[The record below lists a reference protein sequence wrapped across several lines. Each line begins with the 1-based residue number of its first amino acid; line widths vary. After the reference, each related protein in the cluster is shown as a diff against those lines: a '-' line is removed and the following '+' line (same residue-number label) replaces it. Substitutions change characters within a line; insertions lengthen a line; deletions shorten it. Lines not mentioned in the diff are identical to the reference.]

1 MRFTTSF
8 LYCLVL
14 CTVCM
19 QLHAQGNISS
29 PYSEIK
35 GNIVISEFHTLDK
48 PTSAEGIFLNAL
60 LWMIE
65 NRELENTKAEEDKS
79 TFEIDYDKMQ
89 YLLEFTQTN
98 SQSASRYRCLFSVK
112 VTDNIITILA
122 SNITYE
128 AETNVI
134 KLVKRLAFEKLQPEK
149 KPKHK
154 EYLNEFAKLHKET
167 VKRMLEVIATNPA
180 PTITHWTEIKNKE
193 VVKGMSKQ
201 ECLLAFGKP
210 ASVQKQGNKEEWMYD
225 SYTYVFFEN
234 EIVTSLIK

>member
-1 MRFTTSF
+1 MILRHNIIIYVLFF
-8 LYCLVL
+8 LCPLL
-14 CTVCM
+14 AG
-19 QLHAQGNISS
+19 AQVSS
-29 PYSEIK
+29 PYSEVK
-35 GNIVISEFHTLDK
+35 GSIVISEFHTLDK
-48 PTSAEGIFLNAL
+48 PASAEGIFLNAL

-65 NRELENTKAEEDKS
+65 NREAGNTETEEDKGA
-79 TFEIDYDKMQ
+79 FEIDYDKKQ
-89 YLLEFTQTN
+89 YLLELTRTD
-98 SQSASRYRCLFSVK
+98 SKSASRYRCLFSVK
-112 VTDNIITILA
+112 VADNIITVLA

-154 EYLNEFAKLHKET
+154 EYLNEFAALYKET
-167 VKRMLEVIATNPA
+167 VKRMLEAISANPA
-180 PTITHWTEIKNKE
+180 PVITHWAEVKNKE

>member
-8 LYCLVL
+8 LYCLIL

-29 PYSEIK
+29 PYSEVK
-35 GNIVISEFHTLDK
+35 GNVVISEFHTLDK
-48 PTSAEGIFLNAL
+48 PNSAEGIFLNAL

-65 NRELENTKAEEDKS
+65 NRELENTEEEEDKS
-79 TFEIDYDKMQ
+79 TFEIDYDKKQ
-89 YLLEFTQTN
+89 YLLEFMQTN
-98 SQSASRYRCLFSVK
+98 PKSASRYRCLFSVK

-128 AETNVI
+128 AETSVI

-154 EYLNEFAKLHKET
+154 EYLNEFAILHKET
-167 VKRMLEVIATNPA
+167 VKRMLEAIIANPA

-210 ASVQKQGNKEEWMYD
+210 ASVQKQENKEEWMYN

-234 EIVTSLIK
+234 NIVTSLIK

>member
-1 MRFTTSF
+1 MRITTSF
-8 LYCLVL
+8 FYCLVL
-14 CTVCM
+14 CTVCI

-35 GNIVISEFHTLDK
+35 GNIVISEFHALDK
-48 PTSAEGIFLNAL
+48 PSSTEGIFLNAL
-60 LWMIE
+60 LWVIE
-65 NRELENTKAEEDKS
+65 NRESENTETEKDKS
-79 TFEIDYDKMQ
+79 TFDIDYDKKQ
-89 YLLEFTQTN
+89 YMLELIQTN
-98 SQSASRYRCLFSVK
+98 TQSASRYRCSFSVK
-112 VTDNIITILA
+112 ATDNIITILA

-128 AETNVI
+128 AETSVI

-154 EYLNEFAKLHKET
+154 EYLNEFAILHKET
-167 VKRMLEVIATNPA
+167 VKRMLEAITTNPA

>member
-1 MRFTTSF
+1 MIKAVIFVS
-8 LYCLVL
+8 CLFAL
-14 CTVCM
+14 CM
-19 QLHAQGNISS
+19 QSYAQSNIPS
-29 PYSEIK
+29 PYSEVK
-35 GNIVISEFHTLDK
+35 ENIVISEFHTLDK
-48 PTSAEGIFLNAL
+48 PDSAEGIFLNAL

-65 NRELENTKAEEDKS
+65 NRELENTEEEDKS
-79 TFEIDYDKMQ
+79 TFEIDYDKKQ

-98 SQSASRYRCLFSVK
+98 FQSASRYRCLFSVK
-112 VTDNIITILA
+112 ATDNIITILA

-134 KLVKRLAFEKLQPEK
+134 KLMKRLAFEKLQPEK

-154 EYLNEFAKLHKET
+154 KYLNEFAKLHKET
-167 VKRMLEVIATNPA
+167 VKQMLEAITTNPA

>member
-1 MRFTTSF
+1 MTNKFVTCICF
-8 LYCLVL
+8 LVL
-14 CTVCM
+14 CTHIHL
-19 QLHAQGNISS
+19 QAQESFPS
-29 PYSEIK
+29 PYSK
-35 GNIVISEFHTLDK
+35 VQGNTVISEFHTLDK
-48 PTSAEGIFLNAL
+48 SFSTEGIFLNAL
-60 LWMIE
+60 LWIIE
-65 NRELENTKAEEDKS
+65 NRESENTETEKDKG
-79 TFEIDYDKMQ
+79 TFDIDYDKKQ
-89 YLLEFTQTN
+89 YMLEFIQTN
-98 SQSASRYRCLFSVK
+98 TQSASRYRCLFSVK

-154 EYLNEFAKLHKET
+154 EYLNEFAILHKET
-167 VKRMLEVIATNPA
+167 VKRMLEAITTNPA

-210 ASVQKQGNKEEWMYD
+210 ASVQKQGNKEEWMYN

-234 EIVTSLIK
+234 NIVTSLIK

>member
-1 MRFTTSF
+1 MIKTVILVS
-8 LYCLVL
+8 CLFAL
-14 CTVCM
+14 CV
-19 QLHAQGNISS
+19 QSYAQGSIPS
-29 PYSEIK
+29 PYSEVK
-35 GNIVISEFHTLDK
+35 GNIVISEFHTFDK
-48 PTSAEGIFLNAL
+48 PDSAEDIFLNAL

-65 NRELENTKAEEDKS
+65 NRELENTEVEENKS
-79 TFEIDYDKMQ
+79 SFEIDYDKKQ

-98 SQSASRYRCLFSVK
+98 SQSASRYHCLFSVK

-167 VKRMLEVIATNPA
+167 VKQMLEAIATNPVPA
-180 PTITHWTEIKNKE
+180 ITHWAEIKNKE

-234 EIVTSLIK
+234 GIVTSLIK

>member
-1 MRFTTSF
+1 MRIATFVCCLFT
-8 LYCLVL
+8 L
-14 CTVCM
+14 CM
-19 QLHAQGNISS
+19 QQLHAQGNISS
-29 PYSEIK
+29 PYSEVK

-48 PTSAEGIFLNAL
+48 PASAEGIFLNAL

-65 NRELENTKAEEDKS
+65 NREPENSEAEEDKS
-79 TFEIDYDKMQ
+79 SFEIDYDKKQ
-89 YLLEFTQTN
+89 YLLELMQTHPK
-98 SQSASRYRCLFSVK
+98 SASRYRCRFSVK
-112 VTDNIITILA
+112 VTDNIITVLA

-128 AETNVI
+128 AETGVI

-154 EYLNEFAKLHKET
+154 EYLDEFAVLHKET
-167 VKRMLEVIATNPA
+167 VKRMLEAIATHPA
-180 PTITHWTEIKNKE
+180 PAITHWAEIKNKE
-193 VVKGMSKQ
+193 VVKGMNKQ

-234 EIVTSLIK
+234 ETVASLIK

>member
-14 CTVCM
+14 CTGCM
-19 QLHAQGNISS
+19 QLHAQGSISS
-29 PYSEIK
+29 PYSEVK
-35 GNIVISEFHTLDK
+35 GNVVISEFHTLDK

-60 LWMIE
+60 LWMID
-65 NRELENTKAEEDKS
+65 NRELENTEEEDKS
-79 TFEIDYDKMQ
+79 TFEIDYDKKQ
-89 YLLEFTQTN
+89 YLLEIKQTN
-98 SQSASRYRCLFSVK
+98 PQSASHYRCLFSVK

-128 AETNVI
+128 SETNVI
-134 KLVKRLAFEKLQPEK
+134 KIVKRLAFEKLQPEK

-167 VKRMLEVIATNPA
+167 VKRMLEAITTNPA

>member
-1 MRFTTSF
+1 MSLKQIKNIICIFF
-8 LYCLVL
+8 LL
-14 CTVCM
+14 CFSSTK
-19 QLHAQGNISS
+19 AQTKDS

-35 GNIVISEFHTLDK
+35 GSIVISEFHTLDK
-48 PTSAEGIFLNAL
+48 SISTEGLFLNAL

-65 NRELENTKAEEDKS
+65 NRKLENTEEEENKS
-79 TFEIDYDKMQ
+79 TFEIDYDKKQ
-89 YLLEFTQTN
+89 YMINLMQTN
-98 SQSASRYRCLFSVK
+98 TKSASRYRCLFSVK

-154 EYLNEFAKLHKET
+154 EYLNEFAMLHKET
-167 VKRMLEVIATNPA
+167 VKRMLEAINTNSA

-210 ASVQKQGNKEEWMYD
+210 VSVQKQGNKEEWMYD

-234 EIVTSLIK
+234 DIVTSLIK

>member
-1 MRFTTSF
+1 
-8 LYCLVL
+8 
-14 CTVCM
+14 M

-29 PYSEIK
+29 PYSEVK

-48 PTSAEGIFLNAL
+48 PASTEGIFLNAL

-65 NRELENTKAEEDKS
+65 NREPENSEAEENKS
-79 TFEIDYDKMQ
+79 SFEVDYDKKQ
-89 YLLEFTQTN
+89 YLLELMQTHPK
-98 SQSASRYRCLFSVK
+98 SASRYRCRFSVK
-112 VTDNIITILA
+112 VTDNIITVLA

-128 AETNVI
+128 AETGVI

-154 EYLNEFAKLHKET
+154 EYLDEFAALHKET
-167 VKRMLEVIATNPA
+167 VKRMLEAIVTHPA
-180 PTITHWTEIKNKE
+180 PAITHWTEIKNKE
-193 VVKGMSKQ
+193 VVKGMNKQ
-201 ECLLAFGKP
+201 ECLLTFGKP

-234 EIVTSLIK
+234 ETVASLIK

>member
-1 MRFTTSF
+1 MIKAVIFVS
-8 LYCLVL
+8 CLFAL
-14 CTVCM
+14 CM
-19 QLHAQGNISS
+19 QSYAQSNIPS
-29 PYSEIK
+29 PYSEVK

-48 PTSAEGIFLNAL
+48 PDSAEGIFLNAL

-65 NRELENTKAEEDKS
+65 NRELESTEVEENKS
-79 TFEIDYDKMQ
+79 TFEIDYDKKQ
-89 YLLEFTQTN
+89 YLLRFTQTN

-134 KLVKRLAFEKLQPEK
+134 KLVRRLAFEKLQPEK

-154 EYLNEFAKLHKET
+154 EYLNEFARLHTET
-167 VKRMLEVIATNPA
+167 VKRMLEAITANPA
-180 PTITHWTEIKNKE
+180 PAVTHWTEIKNKE
-193 VVKGMSKQ
+193 VVKGMNKQ

-210 ASVQKQGNKEEWMYD
+210 ASVQKQGSKEEWMYD

-234 EIVTSLIK
+234 GIVASLIK

>member
-8 LYCLVL
+8 FYCLVLL

-19 QLHAQGNISS
+19 QLHAQGSISS
-29 PYSEIK
+29 PYSEVK
-35 GNIVISEFHTLDK
+35 GNVVISEFHTLDK

-65 NRELENTKAEEDKS
+65 NRELENTEEEDKS
-79 TFEIDYDKMQ
+79 TFEIDYDKKQ

-98 SQSASRYRCLFSVK
+98 FQSASRYRCLFSVK

-134 KLVKRLAFEKLQPEK
+134 KLIKRLAFEKLQPEK

-167 VKRMLEVIATNPA
+167 VKRMLEAITTNPA
-180 PTITHWTEIKNKE
+180 PTITHWTEIKDKE

-210 ASVQKQGNKEEWMYD
+210 ASCLL
-225 SYTYVFFEN
+225 YT
-234 EIVTSLIK
+234 SDAADD